1 MRNAITR
8 LAGAFPMS
16 RFSWAAFAAVKPK
29 VVIDSPTDG
38 KTVQDLVLIKFHTEN
53 VRIESPFAE
62 PADTAR
68 ANVGHL
74 QLIVD
79 GSSWHRIYSTPHPV
93 VIAGLGPGAH
103 RVELVLA
110 DSRHKALDSKTV
122 QFTIQEKN
130 AISLRH

>member
-1 MRNAITR
+1 LRNAMTR
-8 LAGAFPMS
+8 FAGVLPMS
-16 RFSWAAFAAVKPK
+16 MFSLAAFAAAKPK
-29 VVIDSPTDG
+29 VVVDSPTDG
-38 KTVQDLVLIKFHTEN
+38 QTAQDLVLIKFHTEN

-74 QLIVD
+74 QIIVD
-79 GSSWHRIYSTPHPV
+79 GGSWHRIYSTPHPV
-93 VIAGLGPGAH
+93 VIAGLGSGAH

-110 DSRHKALDSKTV
+110 DSHHKALDSKTV

-130 AISLRH
+130 AIPLQH